1 MAQHLLIASA
11 TWKYKDS
18 KDDRPILSE
27 VLKDVVHLFTKKLGV
42 YTRELLVIGENP
54 KASDLRA
61 YLDQWFADPRR
72 DPEDWIVFYYTGHA
86 EIVGADSLYLLTTD
100 FVNGLHVSTAF
111 NFMSFADIVLAPSAH
126 GRTRRVRNLLVILDT
141 CFAGQGVTDVSSQL
155 AVAFRRSSGGSFYLL
170 GSALSR
176 QEAQA
181 EIDTEGRVL
190 VFLVDGVR
198 DECLS

>member
-126 GRTRRVRNLLVILDT
+126 GRTMLRSEGVREVLFTCWVRRYPDRKP
-141 CFAGQGVTDVSSQL
+141 
-155 AVAFRRSSGGSFYLL
+155 
-170 GSALSR
+170 R
-176 QEAQA
+176 QEPWRKRSLPRSKISQIAM
-181 EIDTEGRVL
+181 
-190 VFLVDGVR
+190 
-198 DECLS
+198 

>member
-1 MAQHLLIASA
+1 MGRAQLNAVLEHERSWESDCARTRALIETRGSHGSTTMAQHLLIASA

-100 FVNGLHVSTAF
+100 FVNGLHVST
-111 NFMSFADIVLAPSAH
+111 D
-126 GRTRRVRNLLVILDT
+126 
-141 CFAGQGVTDVSSQL
+141 
-155 AVAFRRSSGGSFYLL
+155 
-170 GSALSR
+170 
-176 QEAQA
+176 
-181 EIDTEGRVL
+181 
-190 VFLVDGVR
+190 
-198 DECLS
+198 